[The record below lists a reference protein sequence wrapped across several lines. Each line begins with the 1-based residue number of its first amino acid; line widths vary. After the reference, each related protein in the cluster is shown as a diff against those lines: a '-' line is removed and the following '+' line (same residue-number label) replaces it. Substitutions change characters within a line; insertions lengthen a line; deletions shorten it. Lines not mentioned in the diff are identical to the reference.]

1 VHSNWL
7 YLAQMHQVWLLHNS
21 YMLSIIVAR
30 VATLQ
35 VPLPLLTDLAAGA
48 CVWDLAL
55 PDPRS
60 AVPALASKIRFVAA
74 ALAKAAFGTCED
86 EQVGCVM

>member
-1 VHSNWL
+1 L
-7 YLAQMHQVWLLHNS
+7 
-21 YMLSIIVAR
+21 LSITTTCA
-30 VATLQ
+30 ASLQ
-35 VPLPLLTDLAAGA
+35 VPLPLLADLAAGS

-86 EQVGCVM
+86 EQVGVQYNSWN